1 MSHSPL
7 HRRLRAIL
15 LALLVLTAVAGAA
28 EATPA
33 AAAATE
39 DGPRIDPNG

>member
-7 HRRLRAIL
+7 CRRCRAIL
-15 LALLVLTAVAGAA
+15 LALLVLTAVAGTV
-28 EATPA
+28 EAGPA
-33 AAAATE
+33 AAIATE